1 MEILTCGCKLGLK
14 YGNATV
20 AFGNCVPLSFEV
32 FFQTRNV
39 TLQPPNV
46 HAFV

>member
-1 MEILTCGCKLGLK
+1 MEVLTCGCKLGLK

-32 FFQTRNV
+32 FFQTCNV
-39 TLQPPNV
+39 TLKASNV
-46 HAFV
+46 HALV